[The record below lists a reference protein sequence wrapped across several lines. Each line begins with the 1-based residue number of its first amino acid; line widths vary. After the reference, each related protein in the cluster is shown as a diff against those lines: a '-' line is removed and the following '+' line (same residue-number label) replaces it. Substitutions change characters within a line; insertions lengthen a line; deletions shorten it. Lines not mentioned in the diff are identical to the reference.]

1 MNNREKMYLPKNLSI
16 VERTMQ
22 KVEKATN
29 VLIKYHNITF
39 KFSTTKRLDPVLV
52 RCASD
57 LTDWFLPQQQVPAN
71 SK

>member
-1 MNNREKMYLPKNLSI
+1 
-16 VERTMQ
+16 MQ

-29 VLIKYHNITF
+29 VLVKYHKYHIYSNCTYN
-39 KFSTTKRLDPVLV
+39 SPTTKRLDPVLV
-52 RCASD
+52 CCASD